1 MKWYAMVWDWYGMV
15 QYGIDIGMVLVLVWH
30 WYAYHCQYIPL
41 PCNGI
46 GIGIVIGM
54 QWYGIGIC
62 IGMVLYSYGVGIG
75 ILGICKREF
84 STMAMLCGT
93 LSHIHVRIRD
103 EKYSLVWSKNPILR

>member
-1 MKWYAMVWDWYGMV
+1 MQCY
-15 QYGIDIGMVLVLVWH
+15 
-30 WYAYHCQYIPL
+30 
-41 PCNGI
+41 GI

-54 QWYGIGIC
+54 QWYGIVLVLVLVWYRYWYGIG
-62 IGMVLYSYGVGIG
+62 IGIG

-93 LSHIHVRIRD
+93 LYHIHIRIRD